1 MTDCRISGDRRL
13 ELCKLLIQFFD
24 GCGRWIGD
32 DAGREFPENFLVEKG
47 AAHGLCQIAIKPVHI
62 EIGRSPIDAYG
73 MTVNGHVSRMA
84 GGAGQAQM
92 PPTARYFN
100 GIDGKSDRKRIG
112 VQGMRPI
119 SRDEAVTFKMR

>member
-1 MTDCRISGDRRL
+1 MTDCRISGDRLL
-13 ELCKLLIQFFD
+13 ELCKLLIQSLD

-32 DAGREFPENFLVEKG
+32 DAGRKFLEDFLVEKG
-47 AAHGLCQIAIKPVHI
+47 AAHGLCQIAIKPVHV
-62 EIGRSPIDAYG
+62 EIGRSPIDADD
-73 MTVNGHVSRMA
+73 VAISGHVSRVA

-100 GIDGKSDRKRIG
+100 GVDGESDRKPIR

-119 SRDEAVTFKMR
+119 SRDETISFKTG